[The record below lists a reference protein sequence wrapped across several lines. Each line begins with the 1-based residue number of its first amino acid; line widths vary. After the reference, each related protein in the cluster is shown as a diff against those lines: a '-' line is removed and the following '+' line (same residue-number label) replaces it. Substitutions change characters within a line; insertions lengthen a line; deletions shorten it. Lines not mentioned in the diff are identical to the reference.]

1 MTRKRKVEPS
11 LLDGKKATVYLERNG
26 LTIRVDDV
34 PAETAG
40 LVAAD
45 MLEAIRV
52 LTTKYP
58 ELVSGPDT
66 VPGGYP
72 TSVTED
78 EWSEDGRRRTGF
90 RPQ

>member
-1 MTRKRKVEPS
+1 MSRKRKVPS

-45 MLEAIRV
+45 MLEAVRV

-58 ELVSGPDT
+58 ELVTGPDT

-72 TSVTED
+72 TPVTDD